1 MRQRISTF
9 ATLSGQMHGLL
20 LRSDVK
26 NVVSWVYPIEE
37 IATRSGQVN
46 GHLAGPLGDV
56 NVLNIRS
63 LVFRSGHVHKPSTG
77 NRCCNLRSPYREPCN
92 ATRTDPWASL
102 LAACRYPWRRP
113 LGSPHRPAAPC
124 SKTKQK
130 RNIWG
135 QVERTLMSMIR
146 RSSNFFW
153 QASLKQD
160 LFQLWKQRKFQ
171 PPFQVEL
178 VVIAGGPPVKR

>member
-20 LRSDVK
+20 LRADVK

-113 LGSPHRPAAPC
+113 LGAPHRPAAPC

-160 LFQLWKQRKFQ
+160 LFQLWKQRKIQ
-171 PPFQVEL
+171 PPFQVEV
-178 VVIAGGPPVKR
+178 VVIAGGLPVKR